1 MQGNRFFPGQKIDQY
16 ILGEQI
22 AAGGMGQVFLAFQES
37 MNRHVAIKF
46 LPPVDSENADTVARF
61 EREVYMISRLE
72 HPHIVPVY
80 GFGDIYGVPYIVM
93 RHMSGGTLREHF
105 QDGRLNLQRIL
116 AVVDQMVTALDYAHE
131 QGIIHRDIKPSNI
144 FLDERNNAYL
154 ADFGLA
160 KTVSGSHDLTRT
172 DEGISGTP
180 EYMSPEQVRG
190 QKLDGR
196 TDIYSLGIIVFQL
209 LSGQAPFSGS
219 NPMETVLMQI
229 SNPIPS
235 IHTLQPE
242 LPETLDTIFKQVLAK
257 TSDERYQSGKE
268 FAADL
273 HEALDG
279 KRLNWMPTSGNGL
292 VNIEPEAK
300 TAEGPK
306 VDDLTEKRIDVG
318 HNGSVGTIGETI
330 RVRRWVERPEQLILY
345 SILAAFLVIGLAI
358 GGYQLFSYLNNPVR
372 QLDVPVIN
380 AEIASPLDLEFDGQ
394 GSVWVIDND
403 AGEVNKLQADCETGA
418 TTCGSL
424 LDKVNVGSRPTFLAL
439 GNNELLVGRQIAQ
452 GLTAIS
458 LDDSSMRL
466 IDFPHIPADAVV
478 YGDSIWISSGQDLI
492 ELDEN
497 GQILESFVAGIT
509 PSALY
514 QTEDYIWVALEGEAR
529 IRRFNLIM
537 RDFDFD
543 LRLSPIKSNQLI
555 SLTGDPANQQIW
567 ASFNRDN
574 TLIQI
579 DSVTGA
585 LLGSYTTGEF
595 PVDIAVYDSRIWVA
609 AKDADQIV
617 VHNGLSGTLIGE
629 VTVIDAPLTMAV
641 EPCGIGCAYLWVA
654 SEATNSIHRIDVTSI
669 E

>member
-1 MQGNRFFPGQKIDQY
+1 MQGTRFFPGQKIDQY

-80 GFGDIYGVPYIVM
+80 GFGDSFGVPYIVM
-93 RHMSGGTLREHF
+93 RHMSGGTLREHY

-116 AVVDQMVTALDYAHE
+116 DVVDQIVTALDYAHE

-196 TDIYSLGIIVFQL
+196 TDIYSLGVIVFQL

-235 IHTLQPE
+235 IHMLQPE
-242 LPETLDTIFKQVLAK
+242 LPEELDGIFKRVLAK
-257 TSDERYQSGKE
+257 TSEERYQSGKE

-273 HEALDG
+273 HSALDG
-279 KRLNWMPTSGNGL
+279 KRLNWMPTAGSGL
-292 VNIEPEAK
+292 VNIEPEVK

-306 VDDLTEKRIDVG
+306 VDDFTERRIPVG
-318 HNGSVGTIGETI
+318 PNGVTRTARETI
-330 RVRRWVERPEQLILY
+330 RVQRWVEKPQQLILY
-345 SILAAFLVIGLAI
+345 SILAAFLVIGLSV
-358 GGYQLFSYLNNPVR
+358 GGYQLYNYLTNPVR
-372 QLDVPVIN
+372 QLAAPVID
-380 AEIASPLDLEFDGQ
+380 ASVDSPLDLEFDGQ
-394 GSVWVIDND
+394 GSVWVINHDQE
-403 AGEVNKLQADCETGA
+403 EVLKFQADCVTNEA
-418 TTCGSL
+418 ECGSTL
-424 LDKVNVGSRPTFLAL
+424 VQVDVGSRPIFLAL
-439 GNNELLVGRQIAQ
+439 GNDEILVGRQLSQ

-458 LDDSSMRL
+458 LDGSTVRT

-478 YGDSIWISSGQDLI
+478 YGSSIWFTSGQDLF
-492 ELDEN
+492 ELGPDGE
-497 GQILESFVAGIT
+497 ILESFLAGAT

-529 IRRFNLIM
+529 IRRFNLLI
-537 RDFDFD
+537 REFDFD
-543 LRLSPIKSNQLI
+543 LPLSVQPNQLI
-555 SLTGDPANQQIW
+555 SIAGDPGNQQIW
-567 ASFNRDN
+567 ATFNRDN
-574 TLIQI
+574 LLIQI
-579 DSVTGA
+579 DSVTG
-585 LLGSYTTGEF
+585 LLIGSYVTGDL
-595 PVDIAVYDSRIWVA
+595 PVDIAINNSHVWVA
-609 AKDADQIV
+609 AKGDNQIV
-617 VHNGLSGTLIGE
+617 THNGLSGTIIGE
-629 VTVIDAPLTMAV
+629 VTAVESPLTMAI
-641 EPCGIGCAYLWVA
+641 EPCGENCSYLWVA
-654 SEATNSIHRIDVTSI
+654 SESTGAIHRLDVETI
-669 E
+669 K